1 MKTLAKHTRLANG
14 YIVNLPFMN
23 PKFRYLYI
31 TIGVVLLI
39 SLIVQVIMTYP
50 DVSPKGV
57 LLNALPA
64 LLFFYLA
71 YKTYH
76 EKKDSELM

>member
-1 MKTLAKHTRLANG
+1 
-14 YIVNLPFMN
+14 MN

-31 TIGVVLLI
+31 AIGGLLLI
-39 SLIVQVIMTYP
+39 SLIVQVIITYP
-50 DVSPKGV
+50 EVNPKNV
-57 LLNALPA
+57 LLNAVPS

>member
-1 MKTLAKHTRLANG
+1 
-14 YIVNLPFMN
+14 MN

-31 TIGVVLLI
+31 AIGGLLFI
-39 SLIVQVIMTYP
+39 SLIAQVVVSYP
-50 DVSPKGV
+50 DINAKWV
-57 LLNALPA
+57 LLNALPS

>member
-1 MKTLAKHTRLANG
+1 
-14 YIVNLPFMN
+14 MN

-31 TIGVVLLI
+31 IIGSILLVT
-39 SLIVQVIMTYP
+39 LIVQVISSYP
-50 DVSPKGV
+50 DVSAQGV

-64 LLFFYLA
+64 LLFYYLA